1 MDAAGAAAVDM
12 EEEEEDFATFLLLLC
27 TVLLVL
33 LGMAAM
39 SASNSSS
46 PSKASNRP
54 PTTAFEGA
62 TTCTSLI
69 FSAFVEKPSELAEE
83 EEFVGFDLD
92 DLDDLDDFDD
102 FDELDGFD
110 DAFPKNEAAPPVF
123 LPFNF
128 FKGALDLNEAEE
140 EEERTL
146 RMGST

>member
-12 EEEEEDFATFLLLLC
+12 EEDFATFLLLLC

-92 DLDDLDDFDD
+92 DLDDLDDFD
-102 FDELDGFD
+102 ELDGFD

>member
-1 MDAAGAAAVDM
+1 MDEAGAAAVDM
-12 EEEEEDFATFLLLLC
+12 EEEDFATFLLLLC

-92 DLDDLDDFDD
+92 DLDDLDDFD
-102 FDELDGFD
+102 ELDGFD